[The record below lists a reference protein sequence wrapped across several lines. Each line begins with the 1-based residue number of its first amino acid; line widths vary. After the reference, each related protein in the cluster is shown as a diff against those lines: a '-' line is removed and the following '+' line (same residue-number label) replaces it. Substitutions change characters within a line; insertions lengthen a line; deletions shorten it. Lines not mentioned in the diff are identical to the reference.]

1 MADISHPGV
10 PGLSRPMGFSTA
22 EGLKELQVRREVD
35 AFFGGENE
43 EGVQYHIQ
51 VVGPG
56 LYLYHHEPQ
65 PRLIGVFPDYE
76 SLNGYIKENLV

>member
-1 MADISHPGV
+1 MFTERAEPIFNQRTEDPGS
-10 PGLSRPMGFSTA
+10 LLA
-22 EGLKELQVRREVD
+22 LKELQVRREVD